1 MSDHSLMNPDF
12 LKKELADSRE
22 LLAKA
27 ETHNRE
33 FSIAYDEIVNTF
45 IILDIASPDRETYVL
60 SAEQAKLIV
69 TTLAKVKQNEFV
81 YLSPRKVHISQLKQ
95 LLQDR
100 RWRIAA
106 TLSRFFK

>member
-33 FSIAYDEIVNTF
+33 FSIAYDEIFNTF
-45 IILDIASPDRETYVL
+45 MLLDLAVPGRKTYSITQDQMSLIIR
-60 SAEQAKLIV
+60 
-69 TTLAKVKQNEFV
+69 TLAKVKQNEFV

-100 RWRIAA
+100 RWRIAT